1 MAVLASLL
9 ASAQQLPSLRR
20 TLRALAYARRVE
32 LVGLQSEAVAW
43 WVAALANQTG
53 ALLIVCPT
61 PDRALE
67 LQADLATFT
76 TSVLYPAWDILP
88 FDPMDPDPAITR
100 GRLQLLVNLLTYP
113 PRGAIVTSVKALMD
127 PSPQPE
133 QLSSHVVQIGQGSS
147 VAPRLLMEKLF
158 KAGYR
163 LAHQVDGPGTMAIR
177 GGIVD
182 VFPPN
187 LPMPVR
193 LEFLGDEVEE
203 VRSFDPYTQRSV
215 ERVQQVALAPASE
228 APFAAELLVSL
239 AEGLDLSTCRRE
251 VAEEWSAS
259 IEKMF
264 QDGTPG
270 TSLRFALTGHFGTL
284 LDYLPPH
291 VPLFVDR
298 AQQCYMVAQD
308 LHRKAQERQ
317 EALLRDGELPRGLHL
332 PLLTTGKLFQLM
344 GSRPA
349 ATAGGWEVWEP
360 QASVR
365 IEPGEVQPA
374 PFLRQSWHDLVDE
387 VRMATASGATVVV
400 TSQHSTRIAEI
411 LDEHD
416 LSPVL
421 VKGQELPALAPGH
434 TYATSAS
441 LSAGWSSPLAALLV
455 LTDRELFG
463 ERARPR
469 ELTSRPSRGRE
480 PWIEELSPGDYV
492 VHVDHGV
499 ARYGGLTVMATDGVS
514 REYLV
519 LEYAEGDRLY
529 VPTDQSHRVSRYLGP
544 DGAAPTLTRLGSG
557 EWSRATQKVRRA
569 VQDLAQELTRLY
581 AARQLAEGFSYGPDM
596 PWEKELAESFPYVE
610 TPDQQQAIEEVLAD
624 MQRPFPMDRLVCG
637 DVGYGKTEVA
647 VRAAFK
653 AVTYGKQVAVLVPT
667 TVLAQQH
674 YQTFRDRLAPFP
686 VRIEVLSRFRSP
698 REQKKVLEELAKGS
712 VDIVIGTHRLLQPD
726 VRFRDLGL
734 LIVDEEQR
742 FGVRHKERL
751 KWLRLEVDVL
761 TLAATPIPR
770 TLYMSL
776 VGVRDMSLIATPPP
790 GRQAI
795 KTYVLRHD
803 DETVRSA
810 VLRELQ
816 RGGQVFYVHNR
827 VQTIH
832 HAADKIAKLVPEA
845 RIAIAHGQLP
855 EDQLDRIMVDFVAG
869 RYDVLVCTTIIEA
882 GLDMPR
888 VNTIIIE
895 DADRF
900 GLAQL
905 YQLRGRVG
913 RGNQRAYAYL
923 LYDPARGPAGRG
935 IERLQAILEATELG
949 SGFRL
954 AMMDLEIRGAGNLLG
969 PEQHGHLAA
978 VGFSLYSQMLADAV
992 AELKGQQPKISE
1004 PTVAI
1009 NLPLP
1014 AYLPE
1019 DYVDSDLLRVN
1030 LYRRLAGI
1038 RTLQELADFRSELE
1052 DRFGPIPPPAE
1063 DLLFLMRLKLLA
1075 AEAGIR
1081 SITRANGHLVVKV
1094 DRLKAYPRG
1103 LPGRLTFFDGEVH
1116 YRPAHPHDWKPE
1128 LARLVEGLRE

>member
-1 MAVLASLL
+1 
-9 ASAQQLPSLRR
+9 
-20 TLRALAYARRVE
+20 
-32 LVGLQSEAVAW
+32 
-43 WVAALANQTG
+43 
-53 ALLIVCPT
+53 
-61 PDRALE
+61 
-67 LQADLATFT
+67 
-76 TSVLYPAWDILP
+76 
-88 FDPMDPDPAITR
+88 
-100 GRLQLLVNLLTYP
+100 
-113 PRGAIVTSVKALMD
+113 
-127 PSPQPE
+127 
-133 QLSSHVVQIGQGSS
+133 
-147 VAPRLLMEKLF
+147 
-158 KAGYR
+158 
-163 LAHQVDGPGTMAIR
+163 
-177 GGIVD
+177 
-182 VFPPN
+182 
-187 LPMPVR
+187 
-193 LEFLGDEVEE
+193 
-203 VRSFDPYTQRSV
+203 
-215 ERVQQVALAPASE
+215 
-228 APFAAELLVSL
+228 
-239 AEGLDLSTCRRE
+239 
-251 VAEEWSAS
+251 
-259 IEKMF
+259 
-264 QDGTPG
+264 
-270 TSLRFALTGHFGTL
+270 
-284 LDYLPPH
+284 
-291 VPLFVDR
+291 
-298 AQQCYMVAQD
+298 
-308 LHRKAQERQ
+308 
-317 EALLRDGELPRGLHL
+317 
-332 PLLTTGKLFQLM
+332 
-344 GSRPA
+344 
-349 ATAGGWEVWEP
+349 
-360 QASVR
+360 
-365 IEPGEVQPA
+365 
-374 PFLRQSWHDLVDE
+374 
-387 VRMATASGATVVV
+387 
-400 TSQHSTRIAEI
+400 
-411 LDEHD
+411 
-416 LSPVL
+416 
-421 VKGQELPALAPGH
+421 
-434 TYATSAS
+434 
-441 LSAGWSSPLAALLV
+441 
-455 LTDRELFG
+455 
-463 ERARPR
+463 
-469 ELTSRPSRGRE
+469 
-480 PWIEELSPGDYV
+480 
-492 VHVDHGV
+492 
-499 ARYGGLTVMATDGVS
+499 
-514 REYLV
+514 
-519 LEYAEGDRLY
+519 
-529 VPTDQSHRVSRYLGP
+529 
-544 DGAAPTLTRLGSG
+544 
-557 EWSRATQKVRRA
+557 
-569 VQDLAQELTRLY
+569 
-581 AARQLAEGFSYGPDM
+581 
-596 PWEKELAESFPYVE
+596 
-610 TPDQQQAIEEVLAD
+610 
-624 MQRPFPMDRLVCG
+624 
-637 DVGYGKTEVA
+637 
-647 VRAAFK
+647 
-653 AVTYGKQVAVLVPT
+653 
-667 TVLAQQH
+667 
-674 YQTFRDRLAPFP
+674 
-686 VRIEVLSRFRSP
+686 
-698 REQKKVLEELAKGS
+698 
-712 VDIVIGTHRLLQPD
+712 
-726 VRFRDLGL
+726 
-734 LIVDEEQR
+734 
-742 FGVRHKERL
+742 
-751 KWLRLEVDVL
+751 
-761 TLAATPIPR
+761 
-770 TLYMSL
+770 MSL

-1103 LPGRLTFFDGEVH
+1103 LPGRLTFLDGEVH